1 MEVTG
6 REKRAPS
13 HTCQACLG
21 RNTGIIDCQWPEIA
35 AAALADG
42 DGLIPSP
49 CRCSTRSR
57 SSSHSTRLRLHVR
70 LGPLVCNA
78 APLEIPARFLID
90 AATLRFSTGETLAAA
105 AAHHDNSASTGGTTL
120 GRGCFGFVR
129 SMTCNGAPVAVKE
142 LSGGSLDDTSIGE
155 VFLNRRFL
163 RAPACTRRGGS
174 LDRHRPAPSPFC
186 RFYSPVLAVL
196 LQTMSWRS

>member
-1 MEVTG
+1 MGLTARAIPASACVENVALPQQMPTAGTPSVPLPQRVMTSGWAPIPTPSTWVTLLH
-6 REKRAPS
+6 AL
-13 HTCQACLG
+13 LG
-21 RNTGIIDCQWPEIA
+21 A
-35 AAALADG
+35 
-42 DGLIPSP
+42 
-49 CRCSTRSR
+49 
-57 SSSHSTRLRLHVR
+57 
-70 LGPLVCNA
+70 LVCNA
-78 APLEIPARFLID
+78 APMEIPARFLID